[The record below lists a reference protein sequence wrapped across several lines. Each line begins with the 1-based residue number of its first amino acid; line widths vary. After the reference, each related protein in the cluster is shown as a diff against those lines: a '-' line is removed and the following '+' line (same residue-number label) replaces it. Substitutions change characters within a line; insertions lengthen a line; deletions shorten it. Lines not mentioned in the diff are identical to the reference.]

1 MRAGGLPYGAK
12 RPWQFC
18 GSLVLSGAAGGPN
31 VSQIQDFA
39 KRRPEAF
46 GVLIT
51 LLGVGFFI
59 PDALVVRLIGADTM
73 TIAVWRGLAAGGAT
87 LGWLVLFQ
95 RQLLPSWREL
105 LSPAPL
111 AMIFLQGV
119 GSVLFLASMGATSVA
134 NALLI
139 LATAPFLA
147 ALLSW
152 AVLGE
157 RIGRDTALAIVGVF
171 AGVGII
177 AAGSGGGGR
186 LFGDLMAVANAV
198 TIACYYV
205 VLRQAKS
212 QNLLAAIALG
222 YLLTSAIALPFAPM
236 AALDAR
242 QIMLIILSG
251 AGILAGGA
259 ALLMI
264 GPRYLPAAEVS
275 MITML
280 EVVLGPLLVWA
291 VIGETPATLTLI
303 GGAVILIAILI
314 HTAQRLRAPETA

>member
-1 MRAGGLPYGAK
+1 M
-12 RPWQFC
+12 
-18 GSLVLSGAAGGPN
+18 LV
-31 VSQIQDFA
+31 
-39 KRRPEAF
+39 
-46 GVLIT
+46 T

-59 PDALVVRLIGADTM
+59 PDALVVRLIGTDTM
-73 TIAVWRGLAAGGAT
+73 TIAVWRGLAAGVAT

-95 RQLLPSWREL
+95 RHHLPTWREL
-105 LSPAPL
+105 VSPASL
-111 AMIFLQGV
+111 AMIVLQGV
-119 GSVLFLASMGATSVA
+119 GSVFFLASLGATSAA

-177 AAGSGGGGR
+177 AAGSGGAGR
-186 LFGDLMAVANAV
+186 MFGDLMAMANAV
-198 TIACYYV
+198 TIAGYYV
-205 VLRQAKS
+205 VLRQAKA

-236 AALDAR
+236 TPLDAR

-251 AGILAGGA
+251 AVILAGGA

-303 GGAVILIAILI
+303 GGAVILIAILV

>member
-1 MRAGGLPYGAK
+1 MPKLE
-12 RPWQFC
+12 QFATR
-18 GSLVLSGAAGGPN
+18 SP
-31 VSQIQDFA
+31 Q
-39 KRRPEAF
+39 AF
-46 GVLIT
+46 GVIVT

-59 PDALVVRLIGADTM
+59 PDALVIRLIGADTM
-73 TIAVWRGLAAGGAT
+73 TIAVWRGLAAGVAT

-95 RQLLPSWREL
+95 RSHLPTWREL
-105 LSPAPL
+105 VSPASL
-111 AMIFLQGV
+111 SMIFLQGV
-119 GSVLFLASMGATSVA
+119 GSVFFLASLGATSAA

-152 AVLGE
+152 ALLGE
-157 RIGRDTALAIVGVF
+157 RIGRDTALAIAGVF

-186 LFGDLMAVANAV
+186 MFGDLMAVANAV

-205 VLRQAKS
+205 VLRQAKA

-236 AALDAR
+236 QALEPR

-251 AGILAGGA
+251 AAILAGGA

-291 VIGETPATLTLI
+291 VIGESPATLTLI
-303 GGAVILIAILI
+303 GGAVIVIAILI
-314 HTAQRLRAPETA
+314 HTAQRLRAPEAA